1 MTTEFDQ
8 RISLA
13 IADGHNMRPALER
26 FIRRAGFQF
35 ELRKNGNLHAEVQE
49 NLLLRSI
56 TVNDS
61 KDIPS
66 LLIAG
71 VYNFAKLGRDRLREA
86 QLGGMEIAEV
96 LPLGLSRC
104 RVALEV
110 PNGSLYEHPRD
121 LDGARIATSYENIT
135 RDFFRQHNTEV
146 KIVEYHGKEEG
157 APAARAADAV
167 VAIYVSGGTAT
178 ENGLV
183 LISTLDESTLL
194 ESEAVLAAPTAF
206 LNEHGSD
213 LIVRQFIDRIRQTAD
228 NPRRRLY
235 QSIPAEGS
243 IDPDPFL
250 SSSGTSVVV
259 PA

>member
-13 IADGHNMRPALER
+13 IADGHNIRPDIEKFLK
-26 FIRRAGFQF
+26 RAGFQF
-35 ELRKNGNLHAEVQE
+35 ELKKNGNIHVEVK
-49 NLLLRSI
+49 NDPLLRSI

-71 VYNFAKLGRDRLREA
+71 VYGFVALGRDRIKDA
-86 QLGGMEIAEV
+86 QLGGMEIEEV

-104 RVALEV
+104 WVVLEV
-110 PNGSLYEHPRD
+110 PKNSLYEHPHD

-135 RDFFRQHNTEV
+135 RHFFRQHNAEV

-157 APAARAADAV
+157 APAAGAADAV
-167 VAIYVSGGTAT
+167 VAIYVSGRTAT

-183 LISTLDESTLL
+183 PISSLDESTLL
-194 ESEAVLAAPTAF
+194 ESEAVLAAPTSF
-206 LNEHGSD
+206 LKERGSE
-213 LIVRQFIDRIRQTAD
+213 LIVCQFINRLRQAIEY
-228 NPRRRLY
+228 PRRRFY
-235 QSIPAEGS
+235 SSFPEDGIVDIPQGIVSQAK
-243 IDPDPFL
+243 
-250 SSSGTSVVV
+250 V
-259 PA
+259 PQII